1 MRSTFILF
9 VFLGFLFC
17 SFSNTNLRKAK
28 SITTIVIDAG
38 HGGHDSGCL
47 GKKSQEKHVALK
59 IALLLGRKIQKTYP
73 DIKVIYTRK
82 TDVFIPLHKRADIA
96 NKNNADLFISIHCN
110 ATQSS
115 NVLGTETF
123 VMGLHKNSDNLNVAK
138 RENDVILKEDNY
150 NQHYD
155 GFDPNSPASN
165 IIFKMYQ
172 NAYLSQSIAFATFI
186 QDEFNTLNRKN
197 RGVKQ
202 AGFLVLYKTYM
213 PSVLIESG
221 FLTNLTEEKL
231 LNSTEGQTIISSGI
245 FTAFNKFKKSIEK
258 SSSNKTYHKEIDK
271 KVIPN
276 ELEQNKSDRIINN
289 DSVLNP
295 GEGSS
300 TWKDPPKPK
309 YDSVKNNNNSKSI
322 KTKEVKKEV
331 LIYKPIKQSHNCYY
345 SVQISSSVKPIDMIE
360 LIFKDLSDVKEMNV
374 NGRYKYISGQFLQ
387 LNKAISWQIAIRNTG
402 IKDAFVVAFKGNKQI
417 TLKEA
422 KELIK

>member
-1 MRSTFILF
+1 
-9 VFLGFLFC
+9 LFC
-17 SFSNTNLRKAK
+17 SFSNTSLRKAK

-47 GKKSQEKHVALK
+47 GKKSKEKHIALK
-59 IALLLGRKIQKTYP
+59 IALLLGSKIQKAYP
-73 DIKVIYTRK
+73 NIKVIYTRK

-115 NVLGTETF
+115 SVLGTETF

-213 PSVLIESG
+213 PSVLIEAG
-221 FLTNLTEEKL
+221 FLTNLSEEKI
-231 LNSTEGQTIISSGI
+231 LNSTEGQAIISSGI
-245 FTAFNKFKKSIEK
+245 FTAFNKFKKSIDK
-258 SSSNKTYHKEIDK
+258 NSSNKTFHKEIVK

-276 ELEQNKSDRIINN
+276 EPEQNNSDRIINN

-300 TWKDPPKPK
+300 TWEDPPKPK
-309 YDSVKNNNNSKSI
+309 YDSVNNNNNSKSI
-322 KTKEVKKEV
+322 ETKEVKKEV
-331 LIYKPIKQSHNCYY
+331 LIYKPIKQSHKCYY
-345 SVQISSSVKPIDMIE
+345 SVQISSSVKPIEMKD

-402 IKDAFVVAFKGNKQI
+402 IKDAFVVAFSGNKQI